1 MKTPPAGAKLAV
13 EAVVACL
20 QNKMKLTWD
29 DCKKEMQKGGF
40 VQSVL
45 NFKPEGITEKLH
57 HDITTNYIQN
67 ENWDL
72 KKIARASGAAGP
84 LAEWVESLLQFV
96 KILHQIEPLQA
107 EVRALED
114 EQNKSEQ
121 ELAEARSVIEGLEQK
136 LKAYKEDYSKLMKKV
151 KEIKAQM
158 EKSKDS
164 CDRAT
169 ELLNSLSG
177 A

>member
-1 MKTPPAGAKLAV
+1 MNGIKASLVKEDKLQEEMDAYKQMNDKRVADIIEELRQMKTPPAGAKLAV

-67 ENWDL
+67 EAWDL

-84 LAEWVESLLQFV
+84 LAEWVESLVERFD
-96 KILHQIEPLQA
+96 IETFSDFSA
-107 EVRALED
+107 
-114 EQNKSEQ
+114 K
-121 ELAEARSVIEGLEQK
+121 
-136 LKAYKEDYSKLMKKV
+136 
-151 KEIKAQM
+151 
-158 EKSKDS
+158 
-164 CDRAT
+164 
-169 ELLNSLSG
+169 
-177 A
+177 